1 MATWQQVH
9 EIAQDLPEI
18 EVRGNEWRVG
28 NKLVAWERPL
38 RKSDHDALGSETP
51 EGDILA
57 VWLPDLDAKEA
68 LLADDPDT
76 YFTTPHFEGYRAILI
91 RLEEIAVDELE
102 ELMIEA
108 WVDRAPK
115 RLSRPFL
122 ETRDLG

>member
-9 EIAQDLPEI
+9 EIGHDLPGI

-28 NKLVAWERPL
+28 NKLVAWERAL
-38 RKSDHDALGSETP
+38 RRSDHEALGSDAP
-51 EGDILA
+51 DGDVLA
-57 VWLPDLDAKEA
+57 VWLPDLDTKQA

-122 ETRDLG
+122 EARGL